1 MLPSPLR
8 LVRWGTM
15 ATMRICLAYD
25 CLYPWT
31 VGGAERWYR
40 GLGERLASEGHEV
53 TYLTRLQWQ
62 DADQPQIPG
71 VRVIAVSGSD
81 ELYGADGNRRIGPPL
96 RFGLGVLIHL
106 LRHGRSYDVVHLC
119 SFPYFSV
126 LAAAAARPLGRYRL
140 IVDWFEVWS
149 PEYWRG
155 YLGPIGGRI
164 GHAVQRLCVRLAP
177 QALCFSRL
185 FSARLVAEGLRGVPR
200 IVGGLYDG
208 ELTPPLARHA
218 EAVVVF
224 AGRHIA
230 EKRAP
235 AVVAAIARVRE
246 RGVDVRGVIFG
257 DGPQRSM
264 VLSEIAK
271 QGLEGIVTAPGF
283 VDRAEIERVMS
294 DALCLVHPSSREGY
308 GLVVVEATA
317 HGTPVV
323 LVAGRDNAAVE
334 LIEAGVNGIVAP
346 SSEADDLADAI
357 LAIDAAGYALR
368 ESTCAWFGHN
378 AERLSLARSLEEVV
392 DVYGRKIARA

>member
-1 MLPSPLR
+1 
-8 LVRWGTM
+8 M

-155 YLGPIGGRI
+155 YLGPIGGRV
-164 GHAVQRLCVRLAP
+164 GHKPGAKAVSYTHLTLP
-177 QALCFSRL
+177 TK
-185 FSARLVAEGLRGVPR
+185 R
-200 IVGGLYDG
+200 IV
-208 ELTPPLARHA
+208 
-218 EAVVVF
+218 
-224 AGRHIA
+224 
-230 EKRAP
+230 
-235 AVVAAIARVRE
+235 
-246 RGVDVRGVIFG
+246 
-257 DGPQRSM
+257 
-264 VLSEIAK
+264 
-271 QGLEGIVTAPGF
+271 
-283 VDRAEIERVMS
+283 
-294 DALCLVHPSSREGY
+294 
-308 GLVVVEATA
+308 
-317 HGTPVV
+317 
-323 LVAGRDNAAVE
+323 
-334 LIEAGVNGIVAP
+334 
-346 SSEADDLADAI
+346 
-357 LAIDAAGYALR
+357 
-368 ESTCAWFGHN
+368 
-378 AERLSLARSLEEVV
+378 
-392 DVYGRKIARA
+392 